1 MIPVSS
7 EAILRI
13 SDPADPRG
21 LVVTFTTGKTYQ
33 YFEVP
38 PEVHRAFLAASSKGT
53 FFNEQIRGFYRY
65 RLLSAGRAAD
75 RSRRTRRRAI

>member
-13 SDPADPRG
+13 SDLSDPRG

-33 YFEVP
+33 YFGVP
-38 PEVHRAFLAASSKGT
+38 PDVHEALLAAPSKGT
-53 FFNEQIRGFYRY
+53 FFNQQIRSSYRY
-65 RLLSAGRAAD
+65 RLLSADRAAD